1 MSKGKAF
8 HSVSTFLK
16 YLQCVA
22 TFNLR
27 HVFVS
32 DIRDV
37 NQVSDDSESEDEIGT
52 KLNFKSAVW
61 SNKRSN
67 AQTSKVSLKRSV
79 QESMLFICMYI
90 ALS

>member
-1 MSKGKAF
+1 M
-8 HSVSTFLK
+8 
-16 YLQCVA
+16 A

-27 HVFVS
+27 QMFVG

-52 KLNFKSAVW
+52 KLNFKSAAR
-61 SNKRSN
+61 SSKRSN

-79 QESMLFICMYI
+79 QESMLLICMYI